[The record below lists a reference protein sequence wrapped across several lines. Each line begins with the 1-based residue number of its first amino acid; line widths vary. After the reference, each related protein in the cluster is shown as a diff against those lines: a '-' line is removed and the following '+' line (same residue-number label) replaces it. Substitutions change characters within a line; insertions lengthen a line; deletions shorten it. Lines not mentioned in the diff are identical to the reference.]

1 MILFTKTRSLEYIDA
16 YNHIERHLTQLSKRS
31 EIKTKGKVQIL
42 PTLFRPAFPFNAFRY
57 SAVTAASYCRVLESR
72 EALA

>member
-42 PTLFRPAFPFNAFRY
+42 PTLFRPAFPLMLSGILLRLLRH
-57 SAVTAASYCRVLESR
+57 TAECWNQGKH
-72 EALA
+72 